1 MTNRTRATAARI
13 LAELLLGEGSLSAS
27 LDAHREQNDYQ
38 LLQEICF
45 GCCRWFHQLD
55 FLLQQLLSK
64 HLKQKDHDL
73 RSLLIV
79 GLYQLRFMR
88 IPDHAAI
95 NETVEATDDL
105 KKRWARGLT
114 NAVLRSYQR
123 RRTELQET
131 LQLEGLPQRESHPN
145 WLVSILASSWPGEFE
160 EILIA
165 NNRRPPLTLRV
176 NLSRQSRQQYLD
188 KIGQAGLKAQAGE
201 LAASAVYLDQPVPVG
216 SIPGFFDGAV
226 SVQDEASQLVPE
238 LLQLAPGLAVLDAC
252 AAPGGKTCH
261 ILESED
267 SLTSFTALDRSPIRL
282 IKIQENLERL
292 QLKAAL
298 LCADGTDTDAWW
310 TGETFDRILLDAP
323 CSASGVIRRHPD
335 IKLLLTPAKIEKVII
350 EQRRLLNTLWAC
362 LRPGGLLLYT
372 TCSVLPK
379 ENQEQMRTFLG
390 AHEDAKYEGITA
402 DWGVECELGRQLLP
416 SADRGTDGFFFSS
429 LRKL

>member
-55 FLLQQLLSK
+55 FLLQHLLSK
-64 HLKQKDHDL
+64 HLKQKDQDL
-73 RSLLIV
+73 RSLLII